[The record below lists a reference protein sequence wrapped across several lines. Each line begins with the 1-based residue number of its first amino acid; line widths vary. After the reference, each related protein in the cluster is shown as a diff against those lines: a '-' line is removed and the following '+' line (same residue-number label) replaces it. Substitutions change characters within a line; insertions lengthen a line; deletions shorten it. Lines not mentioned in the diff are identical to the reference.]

1 MPSLYIIS
9 GPNGSGKT
17 TASYSV
23 LPELLDC
30 SEFVN
35 SDEFAKHLSPFAP
48 ESAYITASRL
58 MLRKVHYLFERRED
72 FCIETTLAT
81 RSLIK
86 MVLSAQKKGY
96 YVTVVYFWLNSPD
109 IAVQRVAS
117 RVQAGGHNVPEETIR
132 RRYRLGLNYLFHNY
146 MQLCDKWVLVDNSAP
161 PFDIIAEGSRKGL
174 IIRDMGRYNA
184 VRMLVTEE
192 VESSSKPIE
201 DVTPEIVKEIS
212 RAPVARDGVPFEGAL
227 PPTIPRGLFAPN
239 DFSDEKSRARP
250 GALMSAGKKKKEE

>member
-1 MPSLYIIS
+1 LPRLYIIS

-17 TASYSV
+17 TASYGV

-58 MLRKVHYLFERRED
+58 MLRKVDYLFDRRED

-86 MVLSAQKKGY
+86 MVRSAQAKGY
-96 YVTVVYFWLNSPD
+96 YVTVIYFWLNSAD

-132 RRYRLGLNYLFHNY
+132 RRYQFGLNYLFY
-146 MQLCDKWVLVDNSAP
+146 KYIPLCDKWILADNSNP
-161 PFDIIAEGSRKGL
+161 PFDIIAEGSKKGL
-174 IIRDMGRYNA
+174 VIRDMERYQLARSQVTDQVEPQRPIEN
-184 VRMLVTEE
+184 VTEF
-192 VESSSKPIE
+192 
-201 DVTPEIVKEIS
+201 IVKEIAK
-212 RAPVARDGVPFEGAL
+212 APLAHDGVPYQ
-227 PPTIPRGLFAPN
+227 N
-239 DFSDEKSRARP
+239 DP
-250 GALMSAGKKKKEE
+250 I